1 LIMTEALEEYLSKQE
16 AIEEEKEQE
25 GKKQA
30 R

>member
-1 LIMTEALEEYLSKQE
+1 LFMTEALEEYLAKQE

-25 GKKQA
+25 RKKQA